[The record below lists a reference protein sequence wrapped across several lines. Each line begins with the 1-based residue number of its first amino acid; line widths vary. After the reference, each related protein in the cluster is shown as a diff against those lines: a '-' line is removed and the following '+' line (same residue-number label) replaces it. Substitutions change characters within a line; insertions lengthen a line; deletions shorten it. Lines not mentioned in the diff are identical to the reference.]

1 MTDDNQAEAEEWRK
15 SLGHVGPS
23 RAIQAW
29 FEMEARDP
37 SQRGFNGERTGGEQ
51 TLTSGGKEVVRG
63 EGRGNTVAGGN
74 WVI

>member
-1 MTDDNQAEAEEWRK
+1 MTTKLKAGEWRK

-23 RAIQAW
+23 RAIQVW
-29 FEMEARDP
+29 YEMEARDA
-37 SQRGFNGERTGGEQ
+37 SQREFNEERIYGKK

-63 EGRGNTVAGGN
+63 EGRGNAVAGGN